1 MKNINKIFCLIFC
14 CLVSFL
20 IFILCKLDIVS
31 INYFTRSISSV
42 HSTSV
47 NRNLKIHYID
57 VGQGDCEL
65 VQLNN
70 ENLLIDSGSS
80 QYNNAL
86 ISYLKKFGIEK
97 IDYVIA
103 THPHEDH
110 IGNMA
115 AIINSFEINNFYAP
129 KITSSMKSFEE
140 MIEAL
145 KNNNLKIIPAKT
157 GKNFSL
163 GKTAKCEIIA
173 PNSTTY
179 DNIND
184 YSVILKLTYG
194 DTKFLF
200 TGDAEEV
207 SEKEVIYNN
216 FDINC
221 DVLKVGHHG
230 SSSSSSTE
238 FLKKI
243 TPKVAIISCGKNNN
257 FGHPHKETLNNFKK
271 FNCKIYRTDIEG
283 TIILMSDGKTI
294 SKLKK

>member
-1 MKNINKIFCLIFC
+1 MKRINRIFCL
-14 CLVSFL
+14 VSYCILSLL
-20 IFILCKLDIVS
+20 IFTSCELNTSLI
-31 INYFTRSISSV
+31 
-42 HSTSV
+42 HSTSE
-47 NRNLKIHYID
+47 NNILKIHYID

-65 VQLNN
+65 IQLNN

-80 QYNNAL
+80 QFNHKL
-86 ISYLKKFGIEK
+86 ISYLKKLGIKK

-115 AIINSFEINNFYAP
+115 SIINSFEINNFYAP
-129 KITSSMKSFEE
+129 KKYSVSKSFEE
-140 MIEAL
+140 MIIAL
-145 KNNNLKIIPAKT
+145 KDNNLKIIPAKSNV
-157 GKNFSL
+157 NFSL
-163 GKTAKCEIIA
+163 GKNAKCEIIA
-173 PNSTTY
+173 PNSNTY
-179 DNIND
+179 EKTND

-200 TGDAEEV
+200 TGDAEKV
-207 SEKEVIYNN
+207 SEREVIYNE

-230 SSSSSSTE
+230 SNSSSSPE

-257 FGHPHKETLNNFKK
+257 FDHPHKETLSNLKK
-271 FNCKIYRTDIEG
+271 FKCRIYRTDIEG
-283 TIILMSDGKTI
+283 TIILMSDGKNI